1 MTDNHNSDYP
11 IRLSLGVHLIEL
23 EDTNPTL
30 PTSGSKAVPDEHTK
44 TAELL
49 TKHTPDFHIQY
60 ILQDLEVIEK
70 ILARNTLSQSDVFAQ
85 GLRYCECIRQRL
97 HIMDSAFDTE
107 QKKEQEMQRLVT
119 LSDGTGMGD
128 TLYVFDTNAP
138 VDVLKDLE
146 KVSNEA
152 YANGNDD
159 DVPIWGKELKTK
171 RYTFCCIDE
180 HQHVTPYGT
189 SSEWLEERYSGIKE
203 HYTIENQHF
212 DD

>member
-1 MTDNHNSDYP
+1 MYKLTSEGIEECRRFIAECEAKLKEILDAGKDTASETDIPTVETIESDINAFGVDEDGDYFNGWCVTDNHNSDYP

-107 QKKEQEMQRLVT
+107 
-119 LSDGTGMGD
+119 
-128 TLYVFDTNAP
+128 
-138 VDVLKDLE
+138 
-146 KVSNEA
+146 
-152 YANGNDD
+152 
-159 DVPIWGKELKTK
+159 
-171 RYTFCCIDE
+171 
-180 HQHVTPYGT
+180 
-189 SSEWLEERYSGIKE
+189 
-203 HYTIENQHF
+203 
-212 DD
+212 